1 VTVESVT
8 AEAQAA
14 ARAIMLDTCLVRRLT
29 GTVTDATTGAVTPSY
44 ATVYSGACRFQQ
56 RSTSSA
62 TPVRAGQAPI
72 FLSELELH
80 LPAGTTGLDSDD
92 LVTAVTSRNADLLGR
107 AWHVRQLGHKTYVS
121 AHRYSLSEVTG

>member
-1 VTVESVT
+1 VIEALT
-8 AEAQAA
+8 AQAQAA

-29 GTVTDATTGAVTPSY
+29 GTATDASTGAVTPTY

-56 RSTSSA
+56 RSQSSA
-62 TPVRAGQAPI
+62 SPHQTGPEPQ
-72 FLSELELH
+72 FLAEMELH

-92 LVTAVTSRNADLLGR
+92 LVTAVTSQDPDLLGR
-107 AWHVRQLGHKTYVS
+107 QWHVRQTAHKTFVS